1 MFKHLLVP
9 LDGSRLAEAA
19 LPPAAFLAHH
29 LGASITLIHLVER
42 NAPQDVH
49 GDRHLAT
56 SKEAGVYLDEIAHQ
70 AFGDDIAVDHH
81 VHTVE
86 IDNVARSIVEH
97 ADELAVDL
105 IVMCSHGRGGPRTW
119 LFGGIAQQV
128 IAQGDTPVF
137 LVRARAQPLA
147 GDFACRRLV
156 VPLDG
161 QPDHEQGVPAAAE
174 LAQACGAEIHLVMA
188 VHTRST
194 LPGQQAASAMLLPGA
209 SAALLDLAEQAGEH
223 YLVQQ
228 QAELRA
234 AGLAVTAEVQR
245 GDPAGI
251 IVTAARRVA
260 ADMIVMG
267 THGKS
272 QMDAFWSGSVT
283 PRVASRSTVPLLLV
297 PVRG

>member
-19 LPPAAFLAHH
+19 LPPAAYLARK

-49 GDRHLAT
+49 GDHHLGT
-56 SKEAGVYLDEIAHQ
+56 SKEAEKYLDDVSRQ
-70 AFGDDIAVDHH
+70 AFTSDIRVDHH

-97 ADELAVDL
+97 AEELAVDL
-105 IVMCSHGRGGPRTW
+105 VVMCSHGRGGPRTW

-147 GDFACRRLV
+147 SGFACRRLI

-161 QPDHEQGVPAAAE
+161 QPDHEQSVPAASS
-174 LAQACGAEIHLVMA
+174 LAHACGAEIHLLMA
-188 VHTRST
+188 VHTRGT

-209 SAALLDLAEQAGEH
+209 SAALLDLAEQAGAQ
-223 YLVQQ
+223 YLSRQ
-228 QAELRA
+228 QAEMQA

-245 GDPAGI
+245 GDPAGL
-251 IVTAARRVA
+251 IVTVARRVD